1 MPGASFFG
9 SRGHWRFVASVLV
22 GGLSGCTL
30 FGCAREFSDESHREL
45 AAGQTRIP
53 LPRPALLERQ
63 RDPGCTSETSGLDLR
78 ELQPR
83 KSSHAPTR
91 LANHSNMSIARSD
104 VPAAP
109 IVSTP
114 DNNTLAQ
121 VDATLAQRIKLE
133 YERDCFRRAEARVRE
148 RLRKLQVAVGATV
161 KAVRRSEQQT
171 GP

>member
-53 LPRPALLERQ
+53 LPRQALLERQ
-63 RDPGCTSETSGLDLR
+63 RDPGCTSETSGLALR

-114 DNNTLAQ
+114 DNTLAQ

-133 YERDCFRRAEARVRE
+133 YERDCFRRAEARVRQ
-148 RLRKLQVAVGATV
+148 RLLQLQVAVGATV
-161 KAVRRSEQQT
+161 KAVRRSEQQA